1 MKNFVKYL
9 GIRID
14 FDLSWKNHIDLICQ
28 KLSKTLGILARLR
41 HSIPLTPL
49 LKIYQALVTPR
60 LDVYGIGAAW
70 GAACMS
76 KLNKLLVLQ
85 KRALRLIYFKQIR
98 DHVVPLFIDSN
109 VLPISFIHFYRLCNI
124 MWDVTNNVATSNIS
138 YSFLKTTDVHH
149 YATRSSTK
157 DDFYVE
163 HSKLEKVR
171 NSYLRTGPKV
181 WNALPSEFRN
191 LSKFTFQKKLKHRL
205 VELLA
210 KADDYLEIT
219 QIIHEMKLT

>member
-1 MKNFVKYL
+1 MQVPIK
-9 GIRID
+9 
-14 FDLSWKNHIDLICQ
+14 Q
-28 KLSKTLGILARLR
+28 
-41 HSIPLTPL
+41 
-49 LKIYQALVTPR
+49 
-60 LDVYGIGAAW
+60 
-70 GAACMS
+70 
-76 KLNKLLVLQ
+76 LLVLQ

-124 MWDVTNNVATSNIS
+124 MWDVTNNVAPSNIG

-163 HSKLEKVR
+163 HSKLQKVR
-171 NSYLRTGPKV
+171 NSFLRTGPKV
-181 WNALPSEFRN
+181 WNALHSEFRN

-205 VELLA
+205 GSFRTLFFPNLLTVLS
-210 KADDYLEIT
+210 DNNTLLSHTYYR
-219 QIIHEMKLT
+219 KLNKPVRFLLCIP

>member
-1 MKNFVKYL
+1 MN
-9 GIRID
+9 RAID
-14 FDLSWKNHIDLICQ
+14 FEPLMRNNYSSTNFPLKA
-28 KLSKTLGILARLR
+28 KVFYRLY
-41 HSIPLTPL
+41 S
-49 LKIYQALVTPR
+49 
-60 LDVYGIGAAW
+60 
-70 GAACMS
+70 
-76 KLNKLLVLQ
+76 
-85 KRALRLIYFKQIR
+85 
-98 DHVVPLFIDSN
+98 
-109 VLPISFIHFYRLCNI
+109 IHFYRLCNI
-124 MWDVTNNVATSNIS
+124 MWDVTNNIAPSNIS

-171 NSYLRTGPKV
+171 NSFLRTGPKV
-181 WNALPSEFRN
+181 WNALPSDFRN

-219 QIIHEMKLT
+219 QIIHAIKLT

>member
-1 MKNFVKYL
+1 
-9 GIRID
+9 
-14 FDLSWKNHIDLICQ
+14 
-28 KLSKTLGILARLR
+28 
-41 HSIPLTPL
+41 
-49 LKIYQALVTPR
+49 
-60 LDVYGIGAAW
+60 
-70 GAACMS
+70 
-76 KLNKLLVLQ
+76 
-85 KRALRLIYFKQIR
+85 
-98 DHVVPLFIDSN
+98 
-109 VLPISFIHFYRLCNI
+109 
-124 MWDVTNNVATSNIS
+124 MWDVTNNVAPSNIS

-171 NSYLRTGPKV
+171 NSFLRTGPKV
-181 WNALPSEFRN
+181 WNALASEFRN

-210 KADDYLEIT
+210 KVDDYLEFT

>member
-1 MKNFVKYL
+1 MT
-9 GIRID
+9 
-14 FDLSWKNHIDLICQ
+14 LIYPG
-28 KLSKTLGILARLR
+28 KITLISFAKKISKTLGILARLR
-41 HSIPLTPL
+41 HTIPLSPL
-49 LKIYQALVTPR
+49 LKIYQALIIPY
-60 LDVYGIGAAW
+60 LDYRICAW
-70 GAACMS
+70 GAACKS
-76 KLNKLLVLQ
+76 YINKLLVLQ

-124 MWDVTNNVATSNIS
+124 MWDVTNNIAPSNIS

-171 NSYLRTGPKV
+171 NSFLRTGPKV
-181 WNALPSEFRN
+181 WNALPSDFRN

-219 QIIHEMKLT
+219 QIIHAIKLT